1 MSAEQQSIIC
11 DPQTSG
17 GLLVAVDAE
26 SEGDF
31 LALINEVGLSL
42 DCIGSLSEENN
53 KSLITIV

>member
-1 MSAEQQSIIC
+1 MSDVQQSIVC

-17 GLLVAVDAE
+17 GLLVVVDAE
-26 SEGDF
+26 NENDF
-31 LALINEVGLSL
+31 LALINEAGLSL